1 MVKSYDGSEPYA
13 FVSYAHADRH
23 RVEAWLELL
32 ESIGCRLWFDE
43 GLTLTSDWT
52 DGLASKISGSSFLFL
67 FASKNSLQSKIV
79 NRELMHADRHGIP
92 ILPIFLDDSQL
103 PEGLEFMLDKQVVKS
118 SMELE
123 DVVAHIRSD
132 LPDELFYHEDVRLGQ
147 DAQLKRIWFVASGK
161 AAKRRSVIAAMLLV
175 VMAVGLVGFGLALGG
190 RRKSPATLSVYASAI
205 APYTK
210 AGAYQTTEGLPEAKD
225 TLETINAFSLTSFLE
240 NTGDKYALVESSRLD
255 IRELNPI
262 EEPMILLDA
271 GLIGG
276 DCYLFAANNGW
287 GATDFTIHLIAERTD
302 TREEVPL
309 SDLCV
314 HSEVSNKVCLDSA
327 SVDRIAHLT
336 FDADKF
342 LQNAGTSE
350 YGDAEVVLKVEGDD
364 PTHGLT
370 LKRSLC
376 AVVYSEY
383 DGFTLNWLGRGGETP
398 AYRVTLYSQLDVPA
412 KPESIVFTGADA
424 SPLVED
430 RFRVEMVIAPNRSC
444 EALVRGVFT
453 LDGVEQTTDEYRVQ
467 VTVPVFTDQCF
478 LGTGPLT
485 RELLEDPEASMARFT
500 QIAESY
506 RYDPDS
512 ILDPA
517 SGNTAG

>member
-262 EEPMILLDA
+262 E
-271 GLIGG
+271 
-276 DCYLFAANNGW
+276 
-287 GATDFTIHLIAERTD
+287 
-302 TREEVPL
+302 
-309 SDLCV
+309 
-314 HSEVSNKVCLDSA
+314 
-327 SVDRIAHLT
+327 
-336 FDADKF
+336 
-342 LQNAGTSE
+342 
-350 YGDAEVVLKVEGDD
+350 
-364 PTHGLT
+364 
-370 LKRSLC
+370 
-376 AVVYSEY
+376 
-383 DGFTLNWLGRGGETP
+383 
-398 AYRVTLYSQLDVPA
+398 
-412 KPESIVFTGADA
+412 
-424 SPLVED
+424 
-430 RFRVEMVIAPNRSC
+430 
-444 EALVRGVFT
+444 
-453 LDGVEQTTDEYRVQ
+453 
-467 VTVPVFTDQCF
+467 
-478 LGTGPLT
+478 
-485 RELLEDPEASMARFT
+485 
-500 QIAESY
+500 
-506 RYDPDS
+506 
-512 ILDPA
+512 
-517 SGNTAG
+517 